1 MCQKKSPV
9 IVREIIDREVPGLE
23 EKIRKARKA
32 SPKSVTD
39 LASEAGMSVAN
50 WYRIESGKVEY
61 LPKTTLD
68 AMQAALGEDLGLNFN
83 SNLKA

>member
-23 EKIRKARKA
+23 QKIKKARKA
-32 SPKSVTD
+32 CPKSVTD

-50 WYRIESGKVEY
+50 WYRIESGKVEF
-61 LPKTTLD
+61 LPKTTLE
-68 AMQAALGEDLGLNFN
+68 AMLAALGEDLGIQLDCEIQ
-83 SNLKA
+83 S